1 MARNPYT
8 YDPVTFEPGDSAA
21 NDLFE
26 QLANNARY
34 LHFVLSQFVADLD
47 DPPDS
52 LADLLGATVLQQGW
66 KVALSNT
73 VTWTFKPVANS
84 DGDLILVKKADID
97 FDDLDVAAADRV
109 IDLPEL

>member
-1 MARNPYT
+1 MADNPYT
-8 YDPVTFEPGDSAA
+8 YDPLTFEAGDSAA

-34 LHFVLSQFVADLD
+34 LQFVLSQFIDDLD

-52 LADLLGATVLQQGW
+52 LADLLGSLVLEEGW
-66 KVALSNT
+66 KVALSDA
-73 VTWTFKPVANS
+73 VTWTFKPVADT

-109 IDLPEL
+109 IDLAEL